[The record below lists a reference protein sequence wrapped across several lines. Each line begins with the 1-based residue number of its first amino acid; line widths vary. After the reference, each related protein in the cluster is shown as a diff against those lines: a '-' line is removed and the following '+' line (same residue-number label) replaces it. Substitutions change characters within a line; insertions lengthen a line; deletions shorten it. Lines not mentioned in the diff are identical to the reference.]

1 MGRTWTVSTQIEFS
15 ASHCLE
21 GYEGAC
27 SRVHGHNWTVRA
39 FFEFDS
45 VDDNGITVD
54 FLDLKSGLEK
64 VVLPRFD
71 HVHLNDV
78 PPFDSV
84 SPTSE
89 NLAAEIF
96 RLCAR
101 ELVYPGGRL
110 AGVELG
116 ETSTDRVLYSE

>member
-1 MGRTWTVSTQIEFS
+1 MGKTWKVSTEIEFS

-21 GYEGAC
+21 EYDGAC
-27 SRVHGHNWTVRA
+27 SRVHGHNWTVRVGY
-39 FFEFDS
+39 EFDS
-45 VDDNGITVD
+45 VDGSGMTVD
-54 FLDLKSGLEK
+54 FLDLKAGLEK
-64 VVLPRFD
+64 VILPRFD

-78 PPFDSV
+78 PPFDSM

-96 RLCAR
+96 RLCSE
-101 ELVYPGGRL
+101 ELEYPGGRL
-110 AGVELG
+110 AEVELS